1 METAQV
7 LMLGSQWLN
16 LNLITV
22 EFWEIHLISLGSVSI
37 VIKTCVTLCNPMD
50 CSIPGS
56 SVLHYLPEFAQIH
69 VHLVTDAIQPS
80 HPLSPPSPPVLNLS
94 QHQDLFQ
101 WAGSSHQVA
110 KVLKLQH
117 QSFQWIFRVDSF
129 RIDWFDLLA
138 VPGTLGSLLQHNS
151 SKASILGAE
160 TLCKVGLYYTVD
172 PSSSFLIL
180 YYAVF
185 SSTVL
190 ITSVSI
196 SFLCMCTVPLLSLE
210 HECHILSDLSDM
222 LSCVFSIS
230 HTMPGTRQLYY
241 LSKLNRGQVPAER
254 NFGPGWT

>member
-117 QSFQWIFRVDSF
+117 QSFQWIQ
-129 RIDWFDLLA
+129 DWLRLTDLM
-138 VPGTLGSLLQHNS
+138 SLLSKGVS
-151 SKASILGAE
+151 SVFSSTTVWKASILWHSAFFSP
-160 TLCKVGLYYTVD
+160 TLTSICDYRKTC
-172 PSSSFLIL
+172 SF
-180 YYAVF
+180 
-185 SSTVL
+185 
-190 ITSVSI
+190 
-196 SFLCMCTVPLLSLE
+196 
-210 HECHILSDLSDM
+210 D
-222 LSCVFSIS
+222 
-230 HTMPGTRQLYY
+230 
-241 LSKLNRGQVPAER
+241 
-254 NFGPGWT
+254 